1 MLGMGHF
8 EAAGNFDCP
17 SSEIHSAMTAARAF
31 RDDSKSFVNLS
42 IYEQRLHRSMKESL
56 RQLKELQTERRELH
70 KTEMDD
76 AIRLLRTQQM
86 KGLPSEP
93 EAAANGNKFVYAS
106 AEIALESARRDRL
119 DDSLLAEK
127 ASFNLTK
134 YAALTCSHV
143 PPVILSPAFSEKEA
157 A

>member
-42 IYEQRLHRSMKESL
+42 IYEQRLHRTMKDAL
-56 RQLKELQTERRELH
+56 RQLKELQTERRECE
-70 KTEMDD
+70 KIERDD
-76 AIRLLRTQQM
+76 AIRLRKTQQM
-86 KGLPSEP
+86 KGLPFEP
-93 EAAANGNKFVYAS
+93 EPATNGNKFVYAS
-106 AEIALESARRDRL
+106 AEIEREERRRDRL

-127 ASFNLTK
+127 
-134 YAALTCSHV
+134 
-143 PPVILSPAFSEKEA
+143 
-157 A
+157 